1 MTQHIGHIMK
11 LISDRMRI
19 NADADFKE
27 HNITLPQARII
38 KFLSRNG
45 GSATQKAI
53 EEHLGV
59 SHPTVAGIVSRMEK
73 NGYLECR
80 TDEND
85 KRNKIV
91 KLTKKAVCLDAELKN
106 SIDKREMLLLKGLSA
121 EQTEE
126 LRRMLNILYNNINDK
141 QEGDAK

>member
-19 NADADFKE
+19 KADADFKE

-38 KFLSRNG
+38 KFLSRNDG
-45 GSATQKAI
+45 AATQKAI

-59 SHPTVAGIVSRMEK
+59 SHPTVVGIVSRMK
-73 NGYLECR
+73 NNGFLDCG
-80 TDEND
+80 TDEAD

-91 KLTKKAVCLDAELKN
+91 KLTEKAVCLDNKLKN
-106 SIDKREMLLLKGLSA
+106 SIDEREALLLGGLS
-121 EQTEE
+121 EGEVDE
-126 LRRMLNILYNNINDK
+126 LRRMLLVMYNNIS
-141 QEGDAK
+141 E